1 MQRNNLSLRV
11 HGHTGQNLPNEVY
24 EVISEYIIN
33 LR

>member
-11 HGHTGQNLPNEVY
+11 HGHTGQNLPNDY